1 MVVTLNIV
9 CDVAN
14 GMSNICMVFF
24 KSFIGVKSQLQR
36 YQLQYALSVGF
47 PNLERLIVSIVDW
60 NLSFKHFFLSMCN
73 IIYLKLV

>member
-9 CDVAN
+9 CNQNVAN

-47 PNLERLIVSIVDW
+47 QPRN
-60 NLSFKHFFLSMCN
+60 
-73 IIYLKLV
+73 